1 MTTQTTYYSAGA
13 GSGKTHTLTT
23 LLNEHIKNGVNP
35 SEIILTTF
43 TDLAASEFR
52 TKAREALIKDGN
64 MKAASEL
71 DSAAIGTVHSVAY
84 SFVRKYWDYLNISPN
99 STIISEN
106 NKKSILY
113 QLLNEIIKKEDFDT
127 IIRYNE
133 FFGLENNNYAET
145 INSIIGNCYYH
156 KITDLKESKDKSS
169 EYINGIFNGGDIKTD
184 KIIKFVQDYLTAP
197 TGDKDIKKAF
207 EKLKCFLFF
216 Y

>member
-1 MTTQTTYYSAGA
+1 MTTKTTYYSAGA

-99 STIISEN
+99 PTIISEN

-156 KITDLKESKDKSS
+156 KITDLLELILIK
-169 EYINGIFNGGDIKTD
+169 IN
-184 KIIKFVQDYLTAP
+184 
-197 TGDKDIKKAF
+197 
-207 EKLKCFLFF
+207 
-216 Y
+216 